1 MILAG
6 NARKD
11 LKVKRIMVRHLQVA
25 IRGDEELDT
34 LLKGAIAGGGVIPHS
49 QVPHYKIQV

>member
-49 QVPHYKIQV
+49 QVPHYKI